1 MQVERVDFVAQPV
14 ADLVR
19 AAEFYGGVLG
29 LARNPAYTERW
40 GEYET
45 GNVTVALSTFGAAI
59 ALRVADVG
67 DARSELEGDGIGF
80 AMDTFDS
87 GVCHGAP
94 FADPDGNHLLLH
106 RRYAP
111 SEPVDVPPGEVLRTD
126 FVGVSVTDR
135 ERSSGFYGDVLGLQR
150 NERSSDEWPEFEGEN
165 VGLILSTPQQ
175 RNEAEVR
182 PSAYSLAL
190 RVADVGESAER
201 LRGAGVEVFPEEP
214 YDTGVCHMAFFAD
227 ADGNPLI
234 LHRRYAD

>member
-1 MQVERVDFVAQPV
+1 MRAERIDFVGQPV
-14 ADLVR
+14 ADLAR
-19 AAEFYGGVLG
+19 AEEFYGGVLG
-29 LARNPAYTERW
+29 LTRNPAYSERW
-40 GEYET
+40 AEYET
-45 GNVTVALSTFGAAI
+45 GNVTIALSTFGPAI

-80 AMDTFDS
+80 GMDTFDS

-111 SEPVDVPPGEVLRTD
+111 SEPVEVLPGEILRTD

-135 ERSSGFYGDVLGLQR
+135 DRSSGFYGDVLGLRR

-175 RNEAEVR
+175 RNESEFS

-201 LRGAGVEVFPEEP
+201 LRTAGVEVFPEEP
-214 YDTGVCHMAFFAD
+214 YDTGVCHMAFFRD
-227 ADGNPLI
+227 PDGNALI